1 MELQQEPPLSG
12 NRGVTD
18 IPNYPREN
26 PLFDEEQQQQQQQQQ
41 EVEPEAEPTFYE
53 NPEFDSAARTGEQRL
68 GSPMIP
74 SRGSAQQQQTYD
86 SPAYTQEQNIPAA
99 AQDAVRLNAETT
111 SSLDIPPQLDE
122 GQYSYGQPYE
132 SSDMHRASSETRP
145 VPSAA
150 VTAANHAVEQEVLV
164 NSAAQPAA
172 DTVSNTAEDGYIGE
186 SEVVE
191 QTGPGVGHVTS
202 TPQLGGVRE
211 EVVAQVIPQQEVQ
224 QEIAAEPVA
233 DTELV
238 APEPVEQV
246 KTFQHGFL
254 YMWQVVYVVS
264 AMSVGAGSVCNLATV
279 GLTRLPSVNVF
290 YLIDTLQA
298 T

>member
-12 NRGVTD
+12 NRGVAD

-26 PLFDEEQQQQQQQQQ
+26 PLFDEEQQQQQEQQQ

-53 NPEFDSAARTGEQRL
+53 NPEFDSAARTGQQSL

-74 SRGSAQQQQTYD
+74 SRASTQQQQTYD

-99 AQDAVRLNAETT
+99 AQDPVRLNAEDP

-132 SSDMHRASSETRP
+132 SSDMHRALSETRP

-164 NSAAQPAA
+164 NSAAQPEA

-191 QTGPGVGHVTS
+191 PTGAGVGHVTS
-202 TPQLGGVRE
+202 TPQLGGVHE
-211 EVVAQVIPQQEVQ
+211 EVVAQVIPEQEIQ
-224 QEIAAEPVA
+224 QEIAAEPVI
-233 DTELV
+233 DTEIV

-246 KTFQHGFL
+246 
-254 YMWQVVYVVS
+254 
-264 AMSVGAGSVCNLATV
+264 
-279 GLTRLPSVNVF
+279 
-290 YLIDTLQA
+290 
-298 T
+298 